1 MKSILFQ
8 FIVSRLRLIRI
19 LLILIGDYIQ
29 EKEEEEEKSQRRLL
43 LRLILKINNKI
54 LKKTLDFFLFL
65 QPKPNNKK

>member
-8 FIVSRLRLIRI
+8 FIVSRLRLILI
-19 LLILIGDYIQ
+19 LLILGDYIQ